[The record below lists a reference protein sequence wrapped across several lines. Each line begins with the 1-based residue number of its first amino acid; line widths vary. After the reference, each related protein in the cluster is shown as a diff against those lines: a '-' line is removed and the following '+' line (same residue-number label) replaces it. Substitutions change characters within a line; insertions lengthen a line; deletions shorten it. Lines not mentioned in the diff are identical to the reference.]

1 MFWCKFIWA
10 SRGGIIGANCGGRW
24 SWDNCGDTTPQVLII
39 RITLRDDDSEDDEDD
54 EEDEV
59 DDDGDDDD
67 NDGVCDDNDVMMVH
81 RHHLLY
87 FRVNP
92 FMLLHETL
100 AQARR
105 EQ

>member
-1 MFWCKFIWA
+1 MYVCRYKAKEKQGCFF
-10 SRGGIIGANCGGRW
+10 S
-24 SWDNCGDTTPQVLII
+24 
-39 RITLRDDDSEDDEDD
+39 ITLRDDDSDDDEDD
-54 EEDEV
+54 EEDDEN
-59 DDDGDDDD
+59 DDGDDDD
-67 NDGVCDDNDVMMVH
+67 NDGDCDDDDVMMVH

-105 EQ
+105 AQ